1 MSAVDSTNN
10 RGPCVRRLGTRSL
23 YIFPPTTRKG
33 HLSNSIT
40 AGRTCAFASLLQLL
54 RCKAAGSQLVL
65 QSCWSHAVCGVIH
78 YTGLQQA
85 SEGGRFD
92 SGNLPGV
99 TQQLR
104 KLVIHNL
111 SRCIGQT
118 EPKSCLT
125 KSIAN
130 HGMQSRSRSKVSLR
144 KGAPIMAELF
154 SKRKNIRLPLCA
166 K

>member
-1 MSAVDSTNN
+1 MLSPLCCICFDVK
-10 RGPCVRRLGTRSL
+10 PQVRSL
-23 YIFPPTTRKG
+23 F
-33 HLSNSIT
+33 
-40 AGRTCAFASLLQLL
+40 C
-54 RCKAAGSQLVL
+54 
-65 QSCWSHAVCGVIH
+65 SHAGVMLSVVSIH
-78 YTGLQQA
+78 FTGLQQA

-99 TQQLR
+99 TQHLR

-118 EPKSCLT
+118 EPKSRLT

-144 KGAPIMAELF
+144 KGVPIMAELF
-154 SKRKNIRLPLCA
+154 SKRKTSGFLYVQSESPFPLSVPTLRTLHLAPRQARSLQRLRSPQSL
-166 K
+166 